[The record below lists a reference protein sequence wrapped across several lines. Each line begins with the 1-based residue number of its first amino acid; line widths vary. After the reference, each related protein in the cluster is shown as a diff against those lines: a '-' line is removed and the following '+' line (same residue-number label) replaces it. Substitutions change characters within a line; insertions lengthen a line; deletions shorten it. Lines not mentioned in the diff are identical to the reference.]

1 VSANPTL
8 QPASG
13 APANKWLLPFLATLI
28 AMMALQMSSLGF
40 SPLLPNIQKEFGMSY
55 TQIGLFTGIYGL
67 LAIVL
72 SVPAGLMAKRFGEK
86 IVLVAGLVV
95 VALGLAVLSRA
106 NSFTGALVG
115 RAVWIAGYRFAFVCV
130 MAAIALTCPPSLRGR
145 SMGILGA
152 ISSLAS
158 VIGAPFGSSIGQ
170 AFGWRRGILAFGCAA
185 LAGSIIVAVFYRN
198 RISDATP
205 VAGHALGEAV
215 PIGTKVQSAFRTP
228 VVWALSLL
236 VGLVGMPHF
245 SVTFFVPS
253 AATSVF
259 KLDALSAS
267 WIISSGYLAAIFVN
281 LFVGYLMDRFN
292 KWIVMGT
299 LVGFMIPACIAMTS
313 KDLIVFRICTALILA
328 FGFTATLQVYGIAG
342 DVLRGRQT
350 GNVMGVVSLGA
361 GVCGYFGPQMLGA
374 LRDRTGGFAAGWYMM
389 AGVAAATVT
398 LIFLLRKYRNDH
410 QASSVPTPS

>member
-253 AATSVF
+253 AAKSVF

>member
-1 VSANPTL
+1 LSPNPTL
-8 QPASG
+8 NPVTDAS
-13 APANKWLLPFLATLI
+13 NRKWLLPFLATLI

-55 TQIGLFTGIYGL
+55 TQVGLFTGIYGL
-67 LAIVL
+67 LAIIL

-95 VALGLAVLSRA
+95 VALGLVVLSRA
-106 NSFTGALVG
+106 NSFSGAFVG
-115 RAVWIAGYRFAFVCV
+115 RAVWITGYRFAFVCV

-170 AFGWRRGILAFGCAA
+170 AFGWRRGILAFGCTA
-185 LAGSIIVAVFYRN
+185 LAGSIIVAVFYKN
-198 RISDATP
+198 RTSDATP
-205 VAGHALGEAV
+205 VLGHALGGAT
-215 PIGTKVQSAFRTP
+215 PIDAGVQSAFLMP

-253 AATSVF
+253 AARSVF
-259 KLDALSAS
+259 KLNALSAS

-281 LFVGYLMDRFN
+281 LFVGYLMDRFH
-292 KWIVMGT
+292 KWSVMGI
-299 LVGFMIPACIAMTS
+299 LMGLMIPACIAMTVNN
-313 KDLIVFRICTALILA
+313 LIVFRISTALILA
-328 FGFTATLQVYGIAG
+328 LGFTGTLQVYGIAG

-374 LRDRTGGFAAGWYMM
+374 LRDWTGGFAAGWYMM
-389 AGVAAATVT
+389 AGIAASTVC
-398 LIFLLRKYRNDH
+398 LILLLSKYRNDH
-410 QASSVPTPS
+410 

>member
-8 QPASG
+8 PAETG
-13 APANKWLLPFLATLI
+13 APASKWLLAFLATLI

-55 TQIGLFTGIYGL
+55 TQIGFFTGIYGL
-67 LAIVL
+67 LAIFL

-86 IVLVAGLVV
+86 IILVAGLVV

-106 NSFTGALVG
+106 NSFTGALAG

-185 LAGSIIVAVFYRN
+185 LAGAIIVAVFYKN
-198 RISDATP
+198 RTTDVTP
-205 VAGHALGEAV
+205 VDGHSLGGTT
-215 PIGTKVQSAFRTP
+215 PIGANVQSAFRTP

-236 VGLVGMPHF
+236 VGLIGMPHF

-253 AATSVF
+253 AAKSVF

-281 LFVGYLMDRFN
+281 LLVGYLIDKFN

-299 LVGFMIPACIAMTS
+299 LVGFMIPACIAMTA
-313 KDLIVFRICTALILA
+313 KNLIVFRICTTLILA

-374 LRDRTGGFAAGWYMM
+374 LRDRTGGFAAGWYLM
-389 AGVAAATVT
+389 AGVAAATVC
-398 LIFLLRKYRNDH
+398 LIFMLRKYRNDH
-410 QASSVPTPS
+410 EKSSVPTPS

>member
-1 VSANPTL
+1 MSANPTL

-253 AATSVF
+253 AAKSVF

>member
-1 VSANPTL
+1 MLQSASDAPTR
-8 QPASG
+8 
-13 APANKWLLPFLATLI
+13 KWLLPFLATLL

-130 MAAIALTCPPSLRGR
+130 MAALPLTCPPSLRGR

-185 LAGSIIVAVFYRN
+185 LVGSAIVAAFYKN
-198 RISDATP
+198 TPSDAGP
-205 VAGHALGEAV
+205 AAAHALGGAAPV
-215 PIGTKVQSAFRTP
+215 GTRPQSAFRIP
-228 VVWALSLL
+228 VVWALALL
-236 VGLVGMPHF
+236 VG
-245 SVTFFVPS
+245 
-253 AATSVF
+253 
-259 KLDALSAS
+259 
-267 WIISSGYLAAIFVN
+267 
-281 LFVGYLMDRFN
+281 
-292 KWIVMGT
+292 
-299 LVGFMIPACIAMTS
+299 
-313 KDLIVFRICTALILA
+313 
-328 FGFTATLQVYGIAG
+328 
-342 DVLRGRQT
+342 
-350 GNVMGVVSLGA
+350 
-361 GVCGYFGPQMLGA
+361 
-374 LRDRTGGFAAGWYMM
+374 
-389 AGVAAATVT
+389 
-398 LIFLLRKYRNDH
+398 
-410 QASSVPTPS
+410 

>member
-1 VSANPTL
+1 MLPSVSD
-8 QPASG
+8 
-13 APANKWLLPFLATLI
+13 APPSKWLLPFLATLL

-67 LAIVL
+67 LAIFL

-95 VALGLAVLSRA
+95 VALGLVVLSRA
-106 NSFTGALVG
+106 NSFTGALAG
-115 RAVWIAGYRFAFVCV
+115 RAVWIGGYRFAFVCV
-130 MAAIALTCPPSLRGR
+130 MAAIALTTPPSLRGR

-185 LAGSIIVAVFYRN
+185 LAGAIIVAVFYKN

-205 VAGHALGEAV
+205 AAGHVLGEAA
-215 PIGTKVQSAFRTP
+215 PIGANVQSAFRVP
-228 VVWALSLL
+228 VVWALALL

-253 AATSVF
+253 AAKSVF

-281 LFVGYLMDRFN
+281 LFVGYLIDKFN

-299 LVGFMIPACIAMTS
+299 LVGFMIPACIAMTA
-313 KDLIVFRICTALILA
+313 KNLIVFRICTALILG

-361 GVCGYFGPQMLGA
+361 GVCGYFGPQILGA
-374 LRDRTGGFAAGWYMM
+374 LRDRTGGFAAGWYLM
-389 AGVAAATVT
+389 AGVAAATVC
-398 LIFLLRKYRNDH
+398 LIFLLRKYRNVPD
-410 QASSVPTPS
+410 AS